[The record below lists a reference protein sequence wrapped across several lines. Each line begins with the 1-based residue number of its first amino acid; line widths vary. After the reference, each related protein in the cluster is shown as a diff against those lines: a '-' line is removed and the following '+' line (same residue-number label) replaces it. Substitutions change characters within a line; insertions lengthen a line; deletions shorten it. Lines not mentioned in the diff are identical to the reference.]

1 MVQSFL
7 SGTALICCSVSL
19 VVLTVGCNQDQQR
32 TTTDGSQSSLS
43 DRSLAAI
50 GSRRQ
55 SPSLPTISASQS
67 PEPTETEL
75 SVFEQALNRATGAKS
90 ISQSAVSV
98 EDWNLVASQFQEAI
112 ALMRQV
118 RRDSD
123 NYAVA
128 QRKIREYRRQVTL
141 ARQKAQGKTLAS
153 AQTKRSSVI
162 INVPKPQMT
171 EVVPPSRNLKTTTP
185 SVSPPVTNSVNILPL
200 NGEVFI
206 APIKRRVGGTPIIEV
221 TFNGTQRF
229 EMIVDTGAS
238 GTVITQ
244 RIATALGVRPV
255 GKAKANTASA
265 KAVEFA
271 IGYLDS
277 MEAGGMKVNRVPVA
291 IAGTELDTGLLGHD
305 FFGNYDVTIK
315 RHVVEFRPQTY
326 SEANPSGIQ
335 LTVPT
340 LSRDYRFVKFL

>member
-7 SGTALICCSVSL
+7 VRTAVLCCSVSL
-19 VVLTVGCNQDQQR
+19 VVLTVGCNQDQQKTR
-32 TTTDGSQSSLS
+32 TDESPSSLANG
-43 DRSLAAI
+43 SLAAI

-55 SPSLPTISASQS
+55 SPSLPAISAIQS
-67 PEPTETEL
+67 PEATDTEL
-75 SVFEQALNRATGAKS
+75 SVFEQALNRATGAES

-112 ALMRQV
+112 ALMKKV
-118 RRDSD
+118 RWDSG
-123 NYAVA
+123 NFAVA
-128 QRKIREYRRQVTL
+128 QRKIREYRRQVAL
-141 ARQKAQGKTLAS
+141 ARQKAQGRTLTSSQTQGS
-153 AQTKRSSVI
+153 AVI
-162 INVPKPQMT
+162 IDVPKPQKR
-171 EVVPPSRNLKTTTP
+171 ELVPPPRTLKTTSP
-185 SVSPPVTNSVNILPL
+185 SVTNSVNILPR
-200 NGEVFI
+200 NSEVFI

-229 EMIVDTGAS
+229 EMILDTGAS

-255 GKAKANTASA
+255 GKTKANTASA

-277 MEAGGMKVNRVPVA
+277 MEAGGMKVNQVPVA
-291 IAGTELDTGLLGHD
+291 IAGTELETGLLGHD

-315 RHVVEFRPQTY
+315 RNVVEFRPQTY
-326 SEANPSGIQ
+326 
-335 LTVPT
+335 
-340 LSRDYRFVKFL
+340 F